1 MKKMPIYKNSG
12 YRIGEAISTQGTT
25 LAQLGTNDIEWI
37 GGRRIPKKERTSGS
51 TQKKMSK

>member
-51 TQKKMSK
+51 TQKRMSK